1 MWNETAA
8 NRLGTGLRMMREAQG
23 LSQEAFA
30 YAAGITKNQVQLLES
45 GRSSGR
51 KDASGPSNP
60 RMTTLVGIANALG
73 MTVPEFLTRAEELAT
88 LSDRMAEGLDEY
100 AQEVEDD
107 SWVETDGLDPE
118 H

>member
-1 MWNETAA
+1 
-8 NRLGTGLRMMREAQG
+8 MMREAES

-60 RMTTLVGIANALG
+60 RMTTLDGIARALG
-73 MTVPEFLTRAEELAT
+73 LTVAEFLIRAEELAT
-88 LSDRMAEGLDEY
+88 LSDSMGEGLEDY
-100 AQEVEDD
+100 ASETQDD
-107 SWVETDGLDPE
+107 SWMTEDGHLPPTP
-118 H
+118 